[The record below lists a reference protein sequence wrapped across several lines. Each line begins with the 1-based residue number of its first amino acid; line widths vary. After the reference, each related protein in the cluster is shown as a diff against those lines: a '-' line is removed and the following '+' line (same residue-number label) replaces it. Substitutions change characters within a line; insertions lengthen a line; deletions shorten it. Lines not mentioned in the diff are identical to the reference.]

1 MIGESSRR
9 AHRRTINPAFPC
21 LRLSGFGGFATGAEL
36 NSTFVIG
43 NFHRDSPSSR
53 ATLAGTI
60 CEIGAAQTPPGRQ
73 KGNGLKEIGLAGT
86 ILAGEH
92 NDIAVDH
99 KIELKIGPE
108 IGQDEPAHL
117 GPAQSSTALKK

>member
-9 AHRRTINPAFPC
+9 AHRRTINPAFSC
-21 LRLSGFGGFATGAEL
+21 LRLSGFGGFAPSAKLHG
-36 NSTFVIG
+36 TFVIG
-43 NFHRDSPSSR
+43 NFHRDGPSSR
-53 ATLAGTI
+53 AALARTI
-60 CEIGAAQTPPGRQ
+60 CKIGASQTPPRRQ
-73 KGNGLKEIGLAGT
+73 KGNGLKKIGLAGT

-92 NDIAVDH
+92 NNVAADR

-117 GPAQSSTALKK
+117 WPAQSSTALKK